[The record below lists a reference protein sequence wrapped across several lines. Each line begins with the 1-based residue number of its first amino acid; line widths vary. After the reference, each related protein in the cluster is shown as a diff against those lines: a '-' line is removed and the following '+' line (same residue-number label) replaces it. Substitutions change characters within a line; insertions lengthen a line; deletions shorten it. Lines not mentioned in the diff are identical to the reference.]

1 MSRQS
6 SGDKRDVKGRRTIMR
21 EVEEVDVQTSL
32 QRKRSERQASQ
43 GVKLLVNRE
52 KGNNSELSVESETSL
67 VHEVRRIPPMN
78 PSTYIPAY
86 PRNINNYNNYTQSY
100 PVNLP
105 RVSRDKDHTGILL
118 NTKNFEKLIVEKL
131 QKENLDLP
139 NPNEFLLMMNIG
151 LDSYIKSVLEKLISI
166 ARIRNVN
173 LNLYSKQSE
182 KNPSYKIHTTNL
194 DKSSNPNI
202 NEIVQSPY
210 ESFSIIFTKNMK
222 IQMNLLEEYEE
233 LNLKKLRHDRATLLK
248 KLEESSG
255 NNNNN
260 NNNNNYNN
268 NNGKAHVPSTS
279 VTNLNKP
286 KQRVRKRDTMLK
298 NVRNTLAKSQ
308 KREEMARQKKETQ
321 NTLDTFLDNKSKSI
335 FPSNLSGQR
344 LDSEMVSNIA
354 ESHNYESYTK
364 MSEFSKSEM
373 QGTIAVEGSSQDI
386 NLTIFKHST
395 PSQNVRLPP
404 STNVKRR
411 ITLKD
416 LIQYLEGERRTPLQ
430 NLILHKAV
438 VKLNQYS
445 H

>member
-6 SGDKRDVKGRRTIMR
+6 SGDKRDVKGRRTVAK
-21 EVEEVDVQTSL
+21 EVKEVKEIEEVDAQINL
-32 QRKRSERQASQ
+32 NRKRSERQASQ

-52 KGNNSELSVESETSL
+52 KGNNSELSVESESTL
-67 VHEVRRIPPMN
+67 IHEVRRIPPMN
-78 PSTYIPAY
+78 PNPHMPAY
-86 PRNINNYNNYTQSY
+86 PRNYPSSY
-100 PVNLP
+100 PVSLP
-105 RVSRDKDHTGILL
+105 HLSQTSKPSKDKDHILI
-118 NTKNFEKLIVEKL
+118 NTKNFEKLIIEKL
-131 QKENLDLP
+131 HKENLDLP
-139 NPNEFLLMMNIG
+139 NPNEFLIFMNIG

-166 ARIRNVN
+166 ARVRNVN

-182 KNPSYKIHTTNL
+182 KNPTYRIHTTNL
-194 DKSSNPNI
+194 DKSSNPHS

-210 ESFSIIFTKNMK
+210 ESFSILFTKNMK
-222 IQMNLLEEYEE
+222 IQMSLLEEYEE
-233 LNLKKLRHDRATLLK
+233 LNLKKLRHDRASLLK

-255 NNNNN
+255 N
-260 NNNNNYNN
+260 
-268 NNGKAHVPSTS
+268 KDMESQVQ
-279 VTNLNKP
+279 VTNNKP

-344 LDSEMVSNIA
+344 YDSEMVSNIA
-354 ESHNYESYTK
+354 ESHNYESNTK
-364 MSEFSKSEM
+364 MSELSKSEM
-373 QGTIAVEGSSQDI
+373 QGTIAVEGSQDI

-395 PSQNVRLPP
+395 PSQNVRFPP

-430 NLILHKAV
+430 NLILHKSV